1 MPGMGELLIIL
12 LIVMVVFGASKLPQ
26 IGHGLGSAIKNFK
39 RAAAG
44 DDEIEVSKKPVKKQ
58 VTGKAAKELAAARD
72 DDDDDA
78 VVDDEDD
85 DDEFE
90 EVVVR
95 RRKKK
100 PA

>member
-1 MPGMGELLIIL
+1 MTTSFPLTKPDLRLAMLGMGELLIIL

-44 DDEIEVSKKPVKKQ
+44 DDEIEVSKKALD
-58 VTGKAAKELAAARD
+58 GKSAKELSSGGD
-72 DDDDDA
+72 DDGE
-78 VVDDEDD
+78 V
-85 DDEFE
+85 E

-95 RRKKK
+95 RRVKKES
-100 PA
+100 

>member
-44 DDEIEVSKKPVKKQ
+44 DDEIEVSKKALD
-58 VTGKAAKELAAARD
+58 GKSAKELASGGD
-72 DDDDDA
+72 DDGE
-78 VVDDEDD
+78 V
-85 DDEFE
+85 E

-95 RRKKK
+95 RRVKKES
-100 PA
+100 

>member
-1 MPGMGELLIIL
+1 MGELLIIL

-44 DDEIEVSKKPVKKQ
+44 DDEIEVSHKAID
-58 VTGKAAKELAAARD
+58 GKSSKELAAGD
-72 DDDDDA
+72 DDG
-78 VVDDEDD
+78 
-85 DDEFE
+85 EFE

-95 RRKKK
+95 RRVKKES
-100 PA
+100 

>member
-44 DDEIEVSKKPVKKQ
+44 EDEIEVNKKKQ
-58 VTGKAAKELAAARD
+58 VEGKSSKQLADGD
-72 DDDDDA
+72 DDIEDA
-78 VVDDEDD
+78 
-85 DDEFE
+85 
-90 EVVVR
+90 EVVS
-95 RRKKK
+95 RKKAK
-100 PA
+100 KEA

>member
-44 DDEIEVSKKPVKKQ
+44 DDEIEVNKKKQ
-58 VTGKAAKELAAARD
+58 VEGKSSKELAAGD
-72 DDDDDA
+72 DDVEDA
-78 VVDDEDD
+78 
-85 DDEFE
+85 
-90 EVVVR
+90 EVVS
-95 RRKKK
+95 RKKAK
-100 PA
+100 KEA

>member
-44 DDEIEVSKKPVKKQ
+44 DDEIEVNKQKQ
-58 VTGKAAKELAAARD
+58 VEGKKSKELSAGDDDIEDAEVVSRKKAAKKEA
-72 DDDDDA
+72 
-78 VVDDEDD
+78 
-85 DDEFE
+85 
-90 EVVVR
+90 
-95 RRKKK
+95 
-100 PA
+100 

>member
-12 LIVMVVFGASKLPQ
+12 LIVLVVFGATKLPQ

-44 DDEIEVSKKPVKKQ
+44 DDEIEVSKKAID
-58 VTGKAAKELAAARD
+58 GKSSKELAAGAT
-72 DDDDDA
+72 
-78 VVDDEDD
+78 DDEI
-85 DDEFE
+85 E

-95 RRKKK
+95 RRVKKD
-100 PA
+100 A

>member
-12 LIVMVVFGASKLPQ
+12 LIVLVVFGASKLPQ

-44 DDEIEVSKKPVKKQ
+44 DDEIEVSKKALDGAKAG
-58 VTGKAAKELAAARD
+58 TGKQLDAGD
-72 DDDDDA
+72 DDDI
-78 VVDDEDD
+78 
-85 DDEFE
+85 E

-95 RRKKK
+95 RRVKKES
-100 PA
+100 

>member
-44 DDEIEVSKKPVKKQ
+44 DDEIEVNKKKQ
-58 VTGKAAKELAAARD
+58 VEGSSAKQLAEGD
-72 DDDDDA
+72 DIEDA
-78 VVDDEDD
+78 
-85 DDEFE
+85 
-90 EVVVR
+90 EVVS
-95 RRKKK
+95 RRKAKK
-100 PA
+100 EA

>member
-44 DDEIEVSKKPVKKQ
+44 DDEIEVSKKAALD
-58 VTGKAAKELAAARD
+58 GKAAKELPATA
-72 DDDDDA
+72 
-78 VVDDEDD
+78 DEDI
-85 DDEFE
+85 E

-95 RRKKK
+95 RRVKKES
-100 PA
+100 

>member
-44 DDEIEVSKKPVKKQ
+44 DDEIEVNKTKQ
-58 VTGKAAKELAAARD
+58 VEGKKSKELSAGD
-72 DDDDDA
+72 DDDVEDA
-78 VVDDEDD
+78 
-85 DDEFE
+85 
-90 EVVVR
+90 EVVS
-95 RRKKK
+95 RKKAK
-100 PA
+100 KEA

>member
-12 LIVMVVFGASKLPQ
+12 LIVLVVFGASKLPQ

-44 DDEIEVSKKPVKKQ
+44 DDEIEVSKKAID
-58 VTGKAAKELAAARD
+58 GKSSKELSAGG
-72 DDDDDA
+72 
-78 VVDDEDD
+78 VDDEI
-85 DDEFE
+85 E

-95 RRKKK
+95 RRVKKD
-100 PA
+100 A

>member
-26 IGHGLGSAIKNFK
+26 IGLGLGSAINNFK

-44 DDEIEVSKKPVKKQ
+44 DDEIEVSKKALD
-58 VTGKAAKELAAARD
+58 GKSAKELSSGGD
-72 DDDDDA
+72 DDGE
-78 VVDDEDD
+78 V
-85 DDEFE
+85 E

-95 RRKKK
+95 RRVKKES
-100 PA
+100 